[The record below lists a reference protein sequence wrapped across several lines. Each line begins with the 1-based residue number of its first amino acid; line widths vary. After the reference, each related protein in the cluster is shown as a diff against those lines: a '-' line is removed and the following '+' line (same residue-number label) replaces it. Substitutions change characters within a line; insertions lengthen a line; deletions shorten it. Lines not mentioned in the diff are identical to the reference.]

1 MTPRAAAGA
10 RRSPIAANVYIGV
23 VIAIAVT
30 ALVAS
35 WWLAGPPDDFV
46 ALTTL
51 AGLGILGVRLREP
64 DVGSRIAFSFI
75 SIVLIACNV
84 LVGPTG
90 CAIVGGLALAFDPGR
105 C

>member
-10 RRSPIAANVYIGV
+10 RRRPTAGNVYIGA
-23 VIAIAVT
+23 VITAAVA
-30 ALVAS
+30 ALVVS
-35 WWLAGPPDDFV
+35 WRRFGPPEDLV
-46 ALTTL
+46 ALATL

-90 CAIVGGLALAFDPGR
+90 SAIVGGLALAFET
-105 C
+105 